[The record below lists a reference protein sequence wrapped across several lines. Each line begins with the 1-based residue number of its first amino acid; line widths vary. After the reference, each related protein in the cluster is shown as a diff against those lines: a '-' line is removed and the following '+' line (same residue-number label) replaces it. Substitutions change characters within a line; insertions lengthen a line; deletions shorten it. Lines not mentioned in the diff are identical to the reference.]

1 MKLVPESK
9 KNHLWHKVIWHTDPE
24 EFPLGPF
31 HSIEI
36 YCCEEANGY
45 AIWYV
50 RRLAKDD
57 GRGRKGIENGDYLL
71 KYFSRHGRD
80 AALES
85 AVLISNNGA
94 SIDKIIETIDDL
106 AAAAQKV

>member
-9 KNHLWHKVIWHTDPE
+9 KSHLWHKIIWHTDPE

-57 GRGRKGIENGDYLL
+57 SRGRKGIENGDYLL
-71 KYFSRHGRD
+71 KYFSKHDRD
-80 AALES
+80 AAVAS
-85 AVLISNNGA
+85 AVLISNSGA
-94 SIDKIIETIDDL
+94 SIDKIIEEIDSL